1 MDEEE
6 DEGDCG
12 IRMPFDLNGK
22 VYGVNNE
29 NTLYEKNGKQ
39 PTAIIGI
46 RHMGRR
52 NQSSNLQWIHI
63 ERRGG
68 WDRIYI

>member
-6 DEGDCG
+6 NEDDCG

-39 PTAIIGI
+39 PTAINRYSAHGTTKTVV
-46 RHMGRR
+46 
-52 NQSSNLQWIHI
+52 QSSMDKYG
-63 ERRGG
+63 EKGG
-68 WDRIYI
+68 LG